1 VAFDAHHRARPVVSR
16 QASLKRAGG
25 RAPNELRPTRITV
38 GVLKFA
44 EGSALIECGDTRV
57 LCAAS
62 VERRVPP
69 FRVDS
74 GLGWV
79 TAEYSMLPRATQSR
93 NAREVSRGRPSG
105 RTAEIQ
111 RLIGRALRSVVDMGA
126 LGELTVTIDCDAL
139 QADGGTRT
147 AAITGGYVALA
158 EALAKLFVAGD
169 LERWPLRDSLAAV
182 SVGVCG
188 DTPMLDLDYA
198 EDSGAQ
204 VDLNV
209 VVTGG
214 GRLVEIQG
222 TGEQRTFSRA
232 ELDGLLDLAFLGV
245 SRLGEIQTRALE
257 PALATV
263 AAARERRQRGPA
275 KPRDEAALWGPP

>member
-1 VAFDAHHRARPVVSR
+1 MSRPEPAPR
-16 QASLKRAGG
+16 RLGG
-25 RAPNELRPTRITV
+25 RAADELRPIRIEP
-38 GVLKFA
+38 GALKFA

-69 FRVDS
+69 FRIDS

-79 TAEYSMLPRATQSR
+79 TAEYSMLPRATHSR
-93 NAREVSRGRPSG
+93 SAREVSRGRPSG
-105 RTAEIQ
+105 RTSEIQ
-111 RLIGRALRSVVDMGA
+111 RLIGRALRSVVDMRA

-158 EALAKLFVAGD
+158 EAFAKLWIAGD
-169 LERWPLRDSLAAV
+169 LERWPLLDDLAAV
-182 SVGVCG
+182 SVGLCG
-188 DTPMLDLDYA
+188 DVALLDLDYV
-198 EDSGAQ
+198 EDSRAQ

-209 VVTGG
+209 VVTGA

-232 ELDGLLDLAFLGV
+232 ELDQLLELAFLGIG
-245 SRLGEIQTRALE
+245 RLREAQQRALAPSLE
-257 PALATV
+257 MV

-275 KPRDEAALWGPP
+275 KPRDEGALWGPP

>member
-1 VAFDAHHRARPVVSR
+1 VSR
-16 QASLKRAGG
+16 RGAPPRRTGG
-25 RAPNELRPTRITV
+25 RADDELRPVRVEV
-38 GVLKFA
+38 GALKFA

-69 FRVDS
+69 FRLGT

-79 TAEYSMLPRATQSR
+79 TAEYSMLPRATHTRSP
-93 NAREVSRGRPSG
+93 REVSRGRPSG

-111 RLIGRALRSVVDMGA
+111 RLIGRSLRSVVDMRA
-126 LGELTVTIDCDAL
+126 LGELTLTVDCDAL

-147 AAITGGYVALA
+147 AAITGGYVAMV

-169 LERWPLRDSLAAV
+169 LERWPLLDSLAAV
-182 SVGVCG
+182 SVGVCNEQ
-188 DTPMLDLDYA
+188 PLLDLDYA
-198 EDSGAQ
+198 EDSQAQ

-232 ELDGLLDLAFLGV
+232 ELDRLLDLALLGTA
-245 SRLGEIQTRALE
+245 RLAAIQGQVVAPTLD
-257 PALATV
+257 TV
-263 AAARERRQRGPA
+263 AAARERRLRGPA
-275 KPRDEAALWGPP
+275 KPRDEGALWGPP

>member
-1 VAFDAHHRARPVVSR
+1 VSS
-16 QASLKRAGG
+16 QAAAPKRAGG
-25 RAPNELRPTRITV
+25 RAADELRPVRIAPA
-38 GVLKFA
+38 VLKFA

-69 FRVDS
+69 FRIDS

-93 NAREVSRGRPSG
+93 SAREASRGRLSG

-111 RLIGRALRSVVDMGA
+111 RLIGRALRSVVDMRA
-126 LGELTVTIDCDAL
+126 LGELTITIDCDAL

-158 EALAKLFVAGD
+158 EAAAKLFVAGD
-169 LERWPLRDSLAAV
+169 LERWPLLDDLAAV
-182 SVGVCG
+182 SVGLHG
-188 DTPMLDLDYA
+188 DQALLDLDYA
-198 EDSGAQ
+198 EDSQAQ

-209 VVTGG
+209 VVTGR

-222 TGEQRTFSRA
+222 TGEQRTFTRA
-232 ELDGLLDLAFLGV
+232 ELDRLLDLAFRGV
-245 SRLGEIQTRALE
+245 AGLREAQQAALRSTLE
-257 PALATV
+257 TV
-263 AAARERRQRGPA
+263 DAARQRRQRGPA
-275 KPRDEAALWGPP
+275 RPRDEGELWGPP

>member
-1 VAFDAHHRARPVVSR
+1 MSEARATHR
-16 QASLKRAGG
+16 RAGG
-25 RAPNELRPTRITV
+25 RALDELRPARITV
-38 GVLKFA
+38 GALKFA

-69 FRVDS
+69 FRLDS

-93 NAREVSRGRPSG
+93 SPREVSRGRPSG

-111 RLIGRALRSVVDMGA
+111 RLIGRALRSVVDMSA
-126 LGELTVTIDCDAL
+126 LGEITVTVDCDAL

-169 LERWPLRDSLAAV
+169 LDRWPLRDSLAAV
-182 SVGVCG
+182 SVGICD
-188 DTPMLDLDYA
+188 DTPLLDLDYA
-198 EDSGAQ
+198 EDSSAQ

-209 VVTGG
+209 VVTGE

-222 TGEQRTFSRA
+222 TGEQRPFRRG
-232 ELDGLLDLAFLGV
+232 ELDGLLDLAFAGAA
-245 SRLGEIQTRALE
+245 RLAELQARALE

-275 KPRDEAALWGPP
+275 KPRDEGALWGPP

>member
-1 VAFDAHHRARPVVSR
+1 MSRPESPPR
-16 QASLKRAGG
+16 RLGG
-25 RAPNELRPTRITV
+25 RAADELRPIRIQP
-38 GVLKFA
+38 GALKFA

-69 FRVDS
+69 FRIDS

-79 TAEYSMLPRATQSR
+79 TAEYSMLPRATHSR
-93 NAREVSRGRPSG
+93 AAREVSRGRPSG

-111 RLIGRALRSVVDMGA
+111 RLIGRALRSVVDMRA

-158 EALAKLFVAGD
+158 EAFAKLFIAGD
-169 LERWPLRDSLAAV
+169 LERWPLLDDLAAV
-182 SVGVCG
+182 SVGLNG
-188 DTPMLDLDYA
+188 DVPLLDLDYV
-198 EDSGAQ
+198 EDSRAQ

-209 VVTGG
+209 VVTGA

-232 ELDGLLDLAFLGV
+232 ELDQLLDLAFLGIG
-245 SRLGEIQTRALE
+245 RLREAQQRALA
-257 PALATV
+257 PSVSKPKNTIAC
-263 AAARERRQRGPA
+263 AAAS
-275 KPRDEAALWGPP
+275 